1 MWNSLRILWRKGKY
15 YKVIDSLLIFL
26 LFDVTVTKKFFFT
39 NHSETTPEVQS
50 SAVQEENIE
59 KCYEPEKIFWRQK
72 IKPKYQ
78 LDPEKFLIPALVW
91 GPMNQ
96 GL

>member
-1 MWNSLRILWRKGKY
+1 MLWRKGKY
-15 YKVIDSLLIFL
+15 YKVIDSLLFFL
-26 LFDVTVTKKFFFT
+26 LFDVTVTKKFFFSNQAQNT
-39 NHSETTPEVQS
+39 EEPQTFQVAEKLS
-50 SAVQEENIE
+50 SFDG
-59 KCYEPEKIFWRQK
+59 KCFEPEKIFWRQK